1 MSDFL
6 FAHMGNA
13 DCRETF
19 RQWKQKDWSVELATV
34 SGEWA
39 QSPYHQGL
47 SNFQLSATS
56 DGHFVRARFIR
67 AVPSP
72 VVLVAK
78 LLDPGRLAEVLP
90 AIIAAVNRDTP
101 YAWPTDFE
109 YEILD
114 SRISPKNLRPSKTA
128 AEGKIASD
136 ADDHRLANRRKA
148 RLAKAEI
155 NVAQQQEL
163 LQKKRVAGVQ
173 KALQGLL
180 SVPIEDGREIAWIL
194 SEANREVL
202 DEAIHALRRSQTE
215 IAAALRRSA
224 NDLRAEAPRHR
235 SFAGYNLIAAGRLE
249 NVADQ
254 LESRTGSPVDVAL
267 TSKET
272 SPPHDPTS

>member
-6 FAHMGNA
+6 FAQIGNA

-19 RQWKQKDWSVELATV
+19 RQWKRKAWSTELATV

-47 SNFQLSATS
+47 SSFQLSTTA
-56 DGHFVRARFIR
+56 DGQFVRARFIR

-224 NDLRAEAPRHR
+224 NELRAEAPRHR
-235 SFAGYNLIAAGRLE
+235 SFAGYNLVAAGRLE
-249 NVADQ
+249 NVAVQ
-254 LESRTGSPVDVAL
+254 LESRTGSPVDVVRTA
-267 TSKET
+267 KET
-272 SPPHDPTS
+272 SPPNDPTS